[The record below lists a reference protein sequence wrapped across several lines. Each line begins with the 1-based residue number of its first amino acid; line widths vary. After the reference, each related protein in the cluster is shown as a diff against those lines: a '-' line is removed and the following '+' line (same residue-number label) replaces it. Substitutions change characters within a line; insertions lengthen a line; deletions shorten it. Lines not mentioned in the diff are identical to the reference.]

1 MFQEDIMSY
10 KEFMFMKKEE
20 EIHIPELMLLFLEHQ
35 ELLE

>member
-1 MFQEDIMSY
+1 MFLKDFMSY

-20 EIHIPELMLLFLEHQ
+20 ETHIPELMQQYLELQ